1 MQIWLSIKSYSFI
14 FASCVDHEQL
24 IGLSYILLVCGKI
37 DYHCL
42 CVRRKNQVANI
53 GRFYAHWGVCEVCN
67 SSYKSDTS
75 YHTAPKWMHDLF
87 CACLPCVLLFLL
99 TLAARHHTHSSFYLQ
114 NTSYLSHKRCEFHF
128 NHIFVV
134 YARSGTATKYQIMK

>member
-1 MQIWLSIKSYSFI
+1 MP
-14 FASCVDHEQL
+14 
-24 IGLSYILLVCGKI
+24 IGVSVKFV
-37 DYHCL
+37 H
-42 CVRRKNQVANI
+42 
-53 GRFYAHWGVCEVCN
+53 N

-99 TLAARHHTHSSFYLQ
+99 TLAAQHHTHSSFYLQ

-134 YARSGTATKYQIMK
+134 YARSCTATKYQIMKWKDIKDISTVEVTLVVSKSDSALFLKLSMTWFQLHKVLKSFYCQLVIWSWQF